1 MNPSQTI
8 ADTYFPVNNGTY
20 AFAPTLDTVR
30 HHIFP
35 TTPLWKQG
43 FISRDKE
50 EDSASKEFLAIN
62 HFDEF
67 IKKDVMESRK
77 DRHLYEL
84 VTERTAVR
92 PYFDLEWYVETAEN
106 ANAYTA
112 ADHRLPIERK
122 AEA

>member
-67 IKKDVMESRK
+67 IKKDVMESLKSTTQSLKRFSQK
-77 DRHLYEL
+77 RSKTPNSLQNAAAAGTNKRGRRRH
-84 VTERTAVR
+84 
-92 PYFDLEWYVETAEN
+92 
-106 ANAYTA
+106 
-112 ADHRLPIERK
+112 
-122 AEA
+122 